1 MNTPAQL
8 QMNAIIDDLQTLV
21 VSGVLNC
28 VIADDMT
35 KTHPLDRT
43 FPGFPA
49 ALVIPPTLKSC
60 DFEDQANNLR
70 AYSWYVMVVTT
81 PENMPKN
88 DPTYL
93 AGLMD
98 NVCAVF
104 DTDCTLQG
112 TANGAVFPATLEAPP
127 LSYNGVTYTMF
138 YITFSARQLVPAA
151 VKIN

>member
-1 MNTPAQL
+1 MTPAQL
-8 QMNAIIDDLQTLV
+8 QMNAIISDLTTLV
-21 VSGVLNC
+21 PSVLNC

-49 ALVIPPTLKSC
+49 ALVIPPVLKSS

-70 AYSWYVMVVTT
+70 SYTWYIMVVTT
-81 PENMPKN
+81 AENMPST

-104 DTDCTLQG
+104 DLDCTLQG

-127 LSYNGVTYTMF
+127 LSYNGATYTVF
-138 YITFSARQLVPAA
+138 YVTFSARVLVQAG
-151 VKIN
+151 VQ

>member
-1 MNTPAQL
+1 MKTPAQL
-8 QMNAIIDDLQTLV
+8 QMNAIITDLQTLV
-21 VSGVLNC
+21 PNVLNC
-28 VIADDMT
+28 VIVDDMT

-49 ALVIPPTLKSC
+49 AVVIPPTLKAA
-60 DFEDQANNLR
+60 DFEDQATNLR
-70 AYSWYVMVVTT
+70 SYTWYVMIVTT
-81 PENMPKN
+81 PANLPSN

-104 DTDCTLQG
+104 DLDCTLQG

-138 YITFSARQLVPAA
+138 YLTFVAKVIVPAG
-151 VKIN
+151 VQ